1 MLLAVGLYQRDDR
14 VTLCTISQSAG
25 EATSSNGGKASSSSP
40 PISSG
45 HIYYPSLIRGEEDKH
60 LSLVR
65 SWNQSLCADGVSFA
79 TEILTRSINILS
91 SDNTPT
97 TKDDDVL
104 LMEILP
110 CLASCISLIPSCI
123 PTLSVK
129 YAMELLPLVTRCA
142 KLVDRIIPSHDASLG
157 IKLNLG
163 KWAICVNSSTSDG
176 DLRGSSSSSEKYVVC
191 FERTATQATEADY
204 LLYHGRELNNL
215 FSIIGAS
222 CGTHVQFVEEW
233 CVAENRG
240 EGDGLSFEECA
251 QKSMASYII
260 DARLSL
266 DGTKFEGMRHNVEKG
281 SAERVTGVLQRSC
294 STAEKNTSTEHWV
307 KTESLLCLAV
317 GHLSLILCSQTAL
330 SDIDRDAVEIGGAR
344 KSLDTLLSNSSILSR
359 GRLDRDGISVRRAI
373 DSVWYR
379 CRSRDMYTDMIE
391 QWQNLIYFDLV
402 SATDSSRST
411 EDVKEMEEARSIIEQ
426 HSVSV
431 MAAQKGSL
439 SRLCPQKYKSAQIAI
454 ASAILYHT
462 GGLTKD
468 AQSEVASQALHESRQ
483 IMENGIREALAEAE
497 AGVPHRKVCEDLC
510 SHFTLLSQFLF
521 EFPCTS
527 DDNSMH
533 TISDDITLLFKSI
546 KSGKCLDY
554 IKQHMHISTEKSI
567 MRYLGLR
574 SLHLLL
580 EAEDNIEGV
589 RVHAAI
595 ESALVS
601 LPRLLCC
608 PASAVSTSEEA
619 NQGLTSHYTAIIPGC
634 AASIQTCVH
643 ACTRKIYCYIGT
655 ILMAKK
661 WPLRDD
667 CCSSSTSLLL
677 VLLANCCTVFH
688 PKACIESISEIL
700 PSLKIIVAQCRD
712 RALRPGEDAETS
724 SVAMLLNVIRKQE
737 NRSLLQISAS
747 VLLSSCAQL
756 SLGSFGTSHLFD
768 LLSEHLLQE
777 VSETYLLVAEETRLY
792 RDREEME
799 AVQTDWINCE
809 GSSGSRLKVNLS
821 AANCGLSS
829 RGLAYLSEHG
839 TIFPKQGM
847 VLSESSAAIYFRQ
860 LLNVLHVVI
869 NSQSFINSITKR
881 AGALFSAFGFLLTD
895 NDQGIKESPLKRDSL
910 PLNELPLRFPQRILR
925 LLRPILLSMN
935 ADSLVIQQLFLM
947 AGLVVDGS
955 RVTTSGIHSHEDLLV
970 ARSSISLLRFIYTY
984 SKSWRKEIHEIII
997 SCGSNKS
1004 SIFRGVLA
1012 FFGGSPGLLHPGTF
1026 VVIEPEVAAT
1036 SSVST
1041 KSRSSGASA
1050 ASNAAIASFGSGVD
1064 EIVTGLSRQHSLSG
1078 VISSIDSR
1086 SGSCEV
1092 IILEDKYFQLSP
1104 SVDRDFPLGASKVTI
1119 RAVRVSAAN
1128 ISAADELPL
1137 VSDGTMPADAIFGS
1151 FSDVMKSVSASIKSI
1166 GIFSSGKEF
1175 NNLDIDVDALVEC
1188 CQGLR
1193 SATVLI
1199 SEPGVLDKFVAD
1211 ESGGL
1216 RLLLAQA

>member
-40 PISSG
+40 PVSSG

-65 SWNQSLCADGVSFA
+65 SWNQSLCVDGVTFA

-110 CLASCISLIPSCI
+110 CLASSISLIPSCI
-123 PTLSVK
+123 PTLSAK

-157 IKLNLG
+157 IKLKLG

-191 FERTATQATEADY
+191 FERKATQATAADY

-233 CVAENRG
+233 CAAENRG

-251 QKSMASYII
+251 QRSTASFII

-266 DGTKFEGMRHNVEKG
+266 DGTKFEGMRHNVDKG

-294 STAEKNTSTEHWV
+294 STAEKNTLTEHWV

-359 GRLDRDGISVRRAI
+359 GRLDRDGISVHRAI

-411 EDVKEMEEARSIIEQ
+411 EDVTEMEDARSIIEQ
-426 HSVSV
+426 HSISV

-454 ASAILYHT
+454 ASAIYYHT

-483 IMENGIREALAEAE
+483 IMENGIREALAGAE
-497 AGVPHRKVCEDLC
+497 AGVPHIKVCEDLC

-521 EFPCTS
+521 EFPCT
-527 DDNSMH
+527 DDKPMH
-533 TISDDITLLFKSI
+533 SISDDITLMFKSI

-554 IKQHMHISTEKSI
+554 INQHMHISTEKSI

-574 SLHLLL
+574 SFHLLL
-580 EAEDNIEGV
+580 EAEDNLEGV
-589 RVHAAI
+589 RVNAAI

-608 PASAVSTSEEA
+608 PATAVSTSEEP
-619 NQGLTSHYTAIIPGC
+619 YTAIIPGC

-643 ACTRKIYCYIGT
+643 ACTRKIYGCIGA

-661 WPLRDD
+661 GPLRDD

-677 VLLANCCTVFH
+677 VLLANCFTVFH
-688 PKACIESISEIL
+688 PKACIESITEIL

-724 SVAMLLNVIRKQE
+724 SVTMLLNVIRKQE

-756 SLGSFGTSHLFD
+756 SLGSFGTSHIFD

-777 VSETYLLVAEETRLY
+777 VSETYILVVEETRLT

-821 AANCGLSS
+821 AANCDLSS
-829 RGLAYLSEHG
+829 KGLAYLSEHG

-847 VLSESSAAIYFRQ
+847 VVSESSATIYFRQ

-869 NSQSFINSITKR
+869 NSQSFIKSITKR
-881 AGALFSAFGFLLTD
+881 AGALFSTFGFLLTD
-895 NDQGIKESPLKRDSL
+895 NDQGIKESPLEGGSL
-910 PLNELPLRFPQRILR
+910 PLDGLPPRFPQRILR

-935 ADSLVIQQLFLM
+935 ADSLVIHQLFLM
-947 AGLVVDGS
+947 AGLVIDGS
-955 RVTTSGIHSHEDLLV
+955 RVTTSGIRSHEDLLV

-984 SKSWRKEIHEIII
+984 SKSWRKEIHEIVI

-1012 FFGGSPGLLHPGTF
+1012 FLGGSPGLLHPGTF
-1026 VVIEPEVAAT
+1026 VVIEPEVAAS
-1036 SSVST
+1036 SSVLT

-1050 ASNAAIASFGSGVD
+1050 ASFGSGAD
-1064 EIVTGLSRQHSLSG
+1064 EIVTGLCRQHSLSG

-1104 SVDRDFPLGASKVTI
+1104 SGDRDFPFGASKVTI

-1137 VSDGTMPADAIFGS
+1137 VSDGSMPADAIFGS
-1151 FSDVMKSVSASIKSI
+1151 FSDVMNSVSASIKAI
-1166 GIFSSGKEF
+1166 GIAPSGKEF